1 MTSQNALRIL
11 TDHQVEL
18 RDRFGV
24 TELAVFGSV
33 ARNEARPDSDLDLL
47 VSFDGR
53 ADFDRFMGLKL
64 YLEDLFGVTVDLV
77 TQRALRPEIR
87 PHVERE
93 AIHVP

>member
-1 MTSQNALRIL
+1 MNSRDALRIL
-11 TDHQVEL
+11 ADHQLEL

-33 ARNEARPDSDLDLL
+33 ARNEARPDSDLDVL

-64 YLEDLFGVTVDLV
+64 YLEDLFGITVDLV

-87 PHVERE
+87 LHVERE